1 MGKEV
6 FGEYS
11 AFDSSKGIRF
21 QKSNKLVSESSVPP
35 EVVSYLKSKLTIPEL
50 DYPKPTPEEL
60 AKMKA
65 ESLKVAPGL
74 ELTPEEEAAR
84 ATAPPLE
91 VSDFVEPD
99 GSFNPVPNDEQPEL
113 TDDQIAAI
121 GASTTPSV
129 DTEFMERSS
138 IYTADIKDIAQVLYD
153 RFGVYTIY
161 LNATPQTDEI
171 NPLTGEAFS
180 RYHQGIA
187 YQALIR
193 ARGSGFFNRN
203 PEIGA
208 ELMTKGRVA
217 HENYVKEVGD
227 PRQPEATQPDATQA
241 TPDSFAYRTSP
252 SANATTQTHYIA
264 HEPDPTTGEIRAVR
278 REVPQEAQHQGK
290 VNNSRQRFDNNQD
303 EMIVEP
309 QFGQQVIR
317 PNW

>member
-65 ESLKVAPGL
+65 KSIE
-74 ELTPEEEAAR
+74 ELQTTPAER
-84 ATAPPLE
+84 AEPLE

-99 GSFNPVPNDEQPEL
+99 GSLNPEP
-113 TDDQIAAI
+113 TDDQIAEI

-264 HEPDPTTGEIRAVR
+264 HEPDPTTGEVRAVR